1 MTPTPRGASGQQR
14 RARFHYPHLSP
25 NRLRLWPRSGPSVR
39 QEGEMPESKIWT
51 RLGTSRASR
60 RRILAGAATTG
71 GALVFAAC
79 GGGGKT
85 TKSASE
91 PEKSKL
97 VFTPSDTTA
106 KAKPGGTL

>member
-1 MTPTPRGASGQQR
+1 
-14 RARFHYPHLSP
+14 
-25 NRLRLWPRSGPSVR
+25 
-39 QEGEMPESKIWT
+39 MPESKIWT
-51 RLGTSRASR
+51 RLSNSRTPR
-60 RRILAGAATTG
+60 RRILAGTAATTG
-71 GALVFAAC
+71 GAILLAAC

-106 KAKPGGTL
+106 KAK